1 MRGKAVSGEEYIRLC
16 EEHTASEIAEIME
29 VSKGFVSK
37 LQAKHKVKPKRE
49 CSECHKRFDPVRNE
63 KMCPECR
70 KTKKYPKHEP
80 SIKPKP
86 YRKPRE
92 SKAFQIEAEMRKQ
105 GKNYADWQKE
115 KTIAEYARV
124 KI

>member
-1 MRGKAVSGEEYIRLC
+1 MRGKAASGEEYIRLC
-16 EEHTASEIAEIME
+16 EEHTASEIAEIMD
-29 VSKGFVSK
+29 VSKGLVSK

-49 CSECHKRFDPVRNE
+49 CSECHKRFDPVCNE

-70 KTKKYPKHEP
+70 KTKKYKYESP
-80 SIKPKP
+80 IKPKP
-86 YRKPRE
+86 YRKPRK

-115 KTIAEYARV
+115 RTIAEYARV
-124 KI
+124 EI

>member
-16 EEHTASEIAEIME
+16 EKHTASEIAEIME

-49 CSECHKRFDPVRNE
+49 CSECHKRFSPVRNE

-70 KTKKYPKHEP
+70 KTKKYKYEP
-80 SIKPKP
+80 TPQKV
-86 YRKPRE
+86 YQKPRKSRVFE
-92 SKAFQIEAEMRKQ
+92 IEREMRKQ

-115 KTIAEYARV
+115 RIIAEYARV